1 MTAGLRRYLTAP
13 APPAVTAPAAQERCE
28 LCAAAIPADHDH
40 LADLS
45 SRSLPCVCRP
55 CYLLFVPADTSPG
68 VVAQQEPGPRRFAA
82 VPREHVALP
91 DFPLSDLD
99 WAALDVPVRL
109 TFVFVDSAL
118 GRPVALYPSPA
129 GATESQLPPEAW
141 AKVLARHPYT
151 AQLPPDVLALLLH
164 RGPDGPEAYAVP
176 VDACYRLVGLVRRHW
191 RGFDGGEQAWA
202 AIGGWLAQVRA
213 NAQPPVPDHAA
224 TSVGAARG

>member
-13 APPAVTAPAAQERCE
+13 APPAAAAPAAQERCE

-45 SRSLPCVCRP
+45 GRSLPCVCRP
-55 CYLLFVPADTSPG
+55 CYLLFVPADPPSG
-68 VVAQQEPGPRRFAA
+68 SAAHQEQGPRRFAA
-82 VPREHVALP
+82 VPREHLALP

-109 TFVFVDSAL
+109 TFVIVDSAL

-141 AKVLARHPYT
+141 VKVLARHPYT
-151 AQLPPDVLALLLH
+151 AQLPADVVALLLH
-164 RGPDGPEAYAVP
+164 RSPDGPEAYVVP
-176 VDACYRLVGLVRRHW
+176 VDVCYRLVGLVRLHW

-202 AIGGWLAQVRA
+202 AIEGWLTQVRE
-213 NAQPPVPDHAA
+213 NAQEQVREHAGTPVGSAH
-224 TSVGAARG
+224 G